1 MTPLDQLTDRDL
13 SEVFAV
19 EVAGWKRGKSIK
31 GSPAIWPPD
40 CDPPT
45 KRRKGGWPHGISV
58 GDSFATSADAVLP
71 FLDQCSH
78 VKLERFRDGWW
89 GYVSTPS
96 FGKCD
101 GPTTFARAACI
112 ALIEAKRAEG
122 GR

>member
-1 MTPLDQLTDRDL
+1 MSALDQLTDRDL

-19 EVAGWKRGKSIK
+19 EVAGWELSYFNHRKHGRIAYKT
-31 GSPAIWPPD
+31 PD
-40 CDPPT
+40 EQQL
-45 KRRKGGWPHGISV
+45 GLGWEFPH
-58 GDSFATSADAVLP
+58 FATSADAVLP

-112 ALIEAKRAEG
+112 CLIDAKRG
-122 GR
+122 LTTS